1 MIQLI
6 GWLATLMK
14 VISMAVKNPRTL
26 RWFYLAGCC
35 FNIVYGFL
43 LEGGRPVLVC
53 NIILAIENIYHLF
66 IKKNA

>member
-43 LEGGRPVLVC
+43 LEGGKPYE
-53 NIILAIENIYHLF
+53 IF
-66 IKKNA
+66 

>member
-26 RWFYLAGCC
+26 RYFYLVGCL

-43 LEGGRPVLVC
+43 LEGGRPVAIC
-53 NIILAIENIYHLF
+53 NVILAVENIYYLF
-66 IKKNA
+66 LKKNV